1 MINFKRNEKKR
12 IFCINVYLC
21 VPPGNA
27 KIRHKIKYNKS
38 KYKLYIIEISN
49 ASDIAFI
56 QEKGY
61 DKTLDMLYILSNA
74 NIKKYFKNKPSL
86 LNNSTLFY
94 SIESCFETLNTSL
107 K

>member
-27 KIRHKIKYNKS
+27 KLRHKIKYNKS

-56 QEKGY
+56 QEKGSQFQV
-61 DKTLDMLYILSNA
+61 LC
-74 NIKKYFKNKPSL
+74 KPSL
-86 LNNSTLFY
+86 WCR
-94 SIESCFETLNTSL
+94 IEIH
-107 K
+107 